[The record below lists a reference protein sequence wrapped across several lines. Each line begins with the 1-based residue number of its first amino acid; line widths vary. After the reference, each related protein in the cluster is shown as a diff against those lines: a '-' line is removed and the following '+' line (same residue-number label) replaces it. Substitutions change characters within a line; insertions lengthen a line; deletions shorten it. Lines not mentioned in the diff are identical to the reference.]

1 MNNFWKYNWP
11 SILWAVFILC
21 LCLTPGSTL
30 PSFNL
35 FQVDKLAHLVV
46 YAILAVLL
54 YYGWKKQSRFPSLHR
69 LVFAKILAGTFFY
82 GLAIEYMQALF
93 TVDRQYDF
101 DDAIANSAGAL
112 VGSVLAIFILPK
124 LFPGRL

>member
-1 MNNFWKYNWP
+1 MNTFWKYNWP
-11 SILWAVFILC
+11 SILWAVFILS

-30 PSFNL
+30 PKFNL

-46 YAILAVLL
+46 YAVLAVLL
-54 YYGWKKQSRFPSLHR
+54 YYGWKKQQQYLWLHTN
-69 LVFAKILAGTFFY
+69 VFVKIMLGTFFY

-101 DDAIANSAGAL
+101 DDAIANSAGAV
-112 VGSVLAIFILPK
+112 VGSVVAIFILPRFIK
-124 LFPGRL
+124 V

>member
-11 SILWAVFILC
+11 SILWAVFILL

-46 YAILAVLL
+46 YAILAMLL
-54 YYGWKKQSRFPSLHR
+54 YYGWKNQSAFPYLHR
-69 LVFAKILAGTFFY
+69 QVFVKILAGTFCY

-101 DDAIANSAGAL
+101 DDAIANSVGAL
-112 VGSVLAIFILPK
+112 VGSLLVIYVLPK